1 MFFFFLKIVRL
12 VPGANPTM
20 MNYNASAVKICNATS
35 GLVSF
40 AIKNV
45 FFYLE
50 KRPSLCTTYN
60 AGVVV
65 ENSEVV
71 GFVPV

>member
-1 MFFFFLKIVRL
+1 VSFENKNVFFFLKIVRL

-20 MNYNASAVKICNATS
+20 MNYNASAVKICNAQS

-45 FFYLE
+45 FFSIL
-50 KRPSLCTTYN
+50 KNACTTYN

-65 ENSEVV
+65 ENS
-71 GFVPV
+71 